1 MAHPPNI
8 SKTQVVWCL
17 SHISERTKTFR
28 GEILRLFPNESST
41 ICGNFIHDDEWSNDQ
56 LSFTQRCD
64 HSSYDKFAIL
74 PEKNFPEPGATVI
87 SPDYEPE
94 RKMLVAESQFP
105 GALRK
110 LEWIRIKK
118 GPRGLFPFPFRIRA
132 MPPWFRPDTR
142 LLFCQTEG
150 RMDIQTHLIRS
161 SLRGDLKSTY
171 EFFFSPGN
179 HRNLVALHVKWRHFR
194 LAALSRQ
201 RNAAHRTLKRSF
213 SLVLG
218 ILDIYLHFMQND
230 VIPASRRSAVR
241 KTPRPER

>member
-110 LEWIRIKK
+110 LEWIRIKNRVREYCFLSEVEQCHH
-118 GPRGLFPFPFRIRA
+118 GFVLIQGYFFARRT
-132 MPPWFRPDTR
+132 D
-142 LLFCQTEG
+142 G
-150 RMDIQTHLIRS
+150 RT
-161 SLRGDLKSTY
+161 ST
-171 EFFFSPGN
+171 PI
-179 HRNLVALHVKWRHFR
+179 W
-194 LAALSRQ
+194 
-201 RNAAHRTLKRSF
+201 
-213 SLVLG
+213 
-218 ILDIYLHFMQND
+218 
-230 VIPASRRSAVR
+230 
-241 KTPRPER
+241 